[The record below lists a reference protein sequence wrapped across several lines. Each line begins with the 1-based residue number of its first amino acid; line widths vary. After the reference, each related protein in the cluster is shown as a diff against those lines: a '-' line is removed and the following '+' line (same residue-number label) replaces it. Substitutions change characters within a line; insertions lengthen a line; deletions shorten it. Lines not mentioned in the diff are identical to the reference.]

1 MIPTT
6 EEKSTT
12 PRDELNLIASQSAT
26 EESSITE
33 DSLETV
39 LHACE
44 TVDEAVRPRIE
55 TFATDTPLSS
65 MQAEIW
71 VLRSTV
77 DSRGTRLTYG
87 AIALAM
93 RACGSPFGRN
103 WEPDGK
109 SSYMEWPTEAMVKDI
124 HMDSKEKFEE
134 ARDFV
139 GASTFYNREEVLES
153 PAIVWLGRDTI
164 DRLEGQSRGQPAD
177 TTLDDVVTQLL
188 AETESRLTL
197 EELTHAY
204 LTARGDENIAQIV
217 LHEGTSDST
226 LWFRAY
232 GNVDNEPPDV
242 IAETDAIE
250 VGGQRYDFYF
260 DEDPYWPDD
269 RGGIVT
275 LYAAERLKEIEPIS
289 PEHGIEAV
297 RERVTEAAE
306 QGGFDSL
313 AEQ

>member
-1 MIPTT
+1 MKPTT
-6 EEKSTT
+6 EEKLTT
-12 PRDELNLIASQSAT
+12 PRDELNRIMNESAT
-26 EESSITE
+26 EEPSIAE
-33 DSLETV
+33 NSLETV

-44 TVDEAVRPRIE
+44 TLDEAVRPRIE
-55 TFATDTPLSS
+55 TFATETPLTPIE
-65 MQAEIW
+65 AEIW
-71 VLRSTV
+71 VLRNTV
-77 DSRGTRLTYG
+77 GSQGTRLKYG

-93 RACGSPFGRN
+93 RANGSPFGRD
-103 WEPDGK
+103 WEPDGEA
-109 SSYMEWPTEAMVKDI
+109 SFVECPTEAMVKDRY
-124 HMDSKEKFEE
+124 MDANEEFEE

-153 PAIVWLGRDTI
+153 PAAVWLSRDTI
-164 DRLEGQSRGQPAD
+164 DRVKSQSQGQPAE
-177 TTLDDVVTQLL
+177 TTVDDVVTRLL

-197 EELTHAY
+197 EELIHAY

-232 GNVDNEPPDV
+232 GNVDDEPPDV

-260 DEDPYWPDD
+260 DEDPYWPAD
-269 RGGIVT
+269 RSGIVT
-275 LYAAERLKEIEPIS
+275 LYAAERLNDTEPVS
-289 PEHGIEAV
+289 LERGIAAV

-306 QGGFDSL
+306 HGGFDSL
-313 AEQ
+313 ADQ

>member
-12 PRDELNLIASQSAT
+12 PRDELNRIASQSAT

-93 RACGSPFGRN
+93 RAYGSPFGRN
-103 WEPDGK
+103 
-109 SSYMEWPTEAMVKDI
+109 
-124 HMDSKEKFEE
+124 
-134 ARDFV
+134 
-139 GASTFYNREEVLES
+139 
-153 PAIVWLGRDTI
+153 
-164 DRLEGQSRGQPAD
+164 
-177 TTLDDVVTQLL
+177 
-188 AETESRLTL
+188 
-197 EELTHAY
+197 
-204 LTARGDENIAQIV
+204 
-217 LHEGTSDST
+217 
-226 LWFRAY
+226 
-232 GNVDNEPPDV
+232 
-242 IAETDAIE
+242 
-250 VGGQRYDFYF
+250 
-260 DEDPYWPDD
+260 
-269 RGGIVT
+269 
-275 LYAAERLKEIEPIS
+275 
-289 PEHGIEAV
+289 
-297 RERVTEAAE
+297 
-306 QGGFDSL
+306 
-313 AEQ
+313 